1 MNVKDR
7 ASGNEQDVMGAVPM
21 ADLMSYADGELDP
34 GREAE
39 VEAQL
44 RQDPHASAVVATV
57 FEMGELVREVAEAR
71 ARDAGAD
78 DIASWVMARIEQ
90 EKAGN
95 VVVLRPASSGEPAPT
110 RVVSIWP
117 MAVGGLAAAAA
128 VALLVW
134 RFAGV
139 DLVQPAPGQAVA
151 PSTNPE
157 LVVASAPLPAV
168 DYDPEPGVSVDVVD
182 FGART
187 GTIFYVPSD
196 TGTTTVVWLTDDEAG
211 GN

>member
-1 MNVKDR
+1 MKDR
-7 ASGNEQDVMGAVPM
+7 APGSEYEPMIAEHM
-21 ADLMSYADGELDP
+21 ADLMSYADGELDAR
-34 GREAE
+34 REAE
-39 VEAQL
+39 IEAHLQ
-44 RQDPHASAVVATV
+44 QDPHDSAIVATF
-57 FEMGELVREVAEAR
+57 FEMGARVREVADAR

-78 DIASWVMARIEQ
+78 DIANWVMGRIEQ
-90 EKAGN
+90 EKAEN
-95 VVVLRPASSGEPAPT
+95 VVALRPAGPVGSTPA
-110 RVVSIWP
+110 RVGSIWP

-134 RFAGV
+134 RFAGF
-139 DLVQPAPGQAVA
+139 DLVQPVPKQVEVT

-157 LVVASAPLPAV
+157 MVVASAPLPAV

>member
-1 MNVKDR
+1 MKDR
-7 ASGNEQDVMGAVPM
+7 ASKEQDGMGAVPM
-21 ADLMSYADGELDP
+21 ADLMSYVDGELDE

-39 VEAQL
+39 VEARL
-44 RQDPHASAVVATV
+44 RQDPHASAVVATL
-57 FEMGELVREVAEAR
+57 FEMGERVREVADAR

-78 DIASWVMARIEQ
+78 DIARWVMDCIEQ

-95 VVVLRPASSGEPAPT
+95 VVVLRPASSVESVPA
-110 RVVSIWP
+110 RVGSIWP

-134 RFAGV
+134 RFAGF
-139 DLVQPAPGQAVA
+139 DLVQPASEQAEA
-151 PSTNPE
+151 LPSTNPE
-157 LVVASAPLPAV
+157 MVVASAPLPAV